1 MVAEPLNIMNIIFH
15 IFSRNGDDETLNNNS
30 FESIFFQ
37 SSKHKFKTLYFHEK
51 NVAKGENHEKLIKM
65 KMSAV

>member
-15 IFSRNGDDETLNNNS
+15 IFSRNGDDDTLNNNC

-51 NVAKGENHEKLIKM
+51 T
-65 KMSAV
+65 